1 MERIDV
7 IFDKIE
13 SVYDEM
19 ERYIDLHHYV
29 FTLQVDE
36 DMKRFYDKVDKLR
49 SEYYKLLLEDD
60 RSREIIRS
68 ITENH
73 VGFLDV
79 HEDWFRVSVRENKKI
94 WGRLYVVK

>member
-29 FTLQVDE
+29 FTLQDDE
-36 DMKRFYDKVDKLR
+36 DIKKFYDKVDKLR
-49 SEYYKLLLEDD
+49 SEYYKLLLEDE

-79 HEDWFRVSVRENKKI
+79 HEDCLRASVREDKKI
-94 WGRLYVVK
+94 